1 MSSRQP
7 KTVPQG
13 LKPRSLHDTYGTG
26 KPVPLTGRG
35 ERQDEQGFMLL
46 GLIVAIFLILLA
58 LSVAAPKVAHE
69 LRRER
74 EVETIHRGDQYV
86 RAIQLYYRKTGQYPG
101 SIEQLEKTNN
111 VRFLRKKYLDPMTG
125 KDDWRIIHV
134 GEQKTT
140 VKGFFGKPLG
150 GIASGGLGS
159 LAGMASAGSGF
170 GSPTTAQ
177 GDTGPRGP
185 GGLSSGP
192 MGGSGF
198 SLGGSSGS
206 SGSGFSSGPGGLGSS
221 SSGSGSSM
229 GGLSSQSATEFK
241 GGGGPIMGVGLSK
254 NGNSITALNEQTTY
268 QTWEFI
274 YDPRIEQLKSK
285 SSIFGG
291 GMTSSSATSFG
302 SSSSFGSGFGSPSD
316 TKSSSGS
323 NNSGTSPSPTPQPQ
337 F

>member
-1 MSSRQP
+1 
-7 KTVPQG
+7 
-13 LKPRSLHDTYGTG
+13 
-26 KPVPLTGRG
+26 
-35 ERQDEQGFMLL
+35 MLL

-58 LSVAAPKVAHE
+58 LGVAAPRVAHE

-74 EVETIHRGDQYV
+74 EVETVHRGDQYV

-101 SIEQLEKTNN
+101 SIDQLEKTNN

-150 GIASGGLGS
+150 GIASPGLGS
-159 LAGMASAGSGF
+159 VAGMASTGSGF
-170 GSPTTAQ
+170 GSPSTTSSP
-177 GDTGPRGP
+177 GNTGP
-185 GGLSSGP
+185 GGGGLGSGP

-206 SGSGFSSGPGGLGSS
+206 SGSSGSGFSMGGSSGAGGLGSS

-229 GGLSSQSATEFK
+229 GGIGSQSATDFK

-254 NGNSITALNEQTTY
+254 NGDSITALNEQTTY

-291 GMTSSSATSFG
+291 GMTSTSATSFG

-316 TKSSSGS
+316 TKSSPGTNSGS
-323 NNSGTSPSPTPQPQ
+323 SPTQTPEPQ